1 MPEESLPPH
10 YRVEAS
16 VAPAPSPGQAIRSR
30 DRSFG
35 HRASNASKNDVF
47 GRREENAG
55 AAGLRPDTMINAVG
69 LGPVVV
75 AWVKLLVVNHQLAV
89 KKMQFF
95 NSGMAVRRIIG
106 SRREPYHHAYTGF
119 FGTCRKLFAGY
130 ARHHFFPFRFCP
142 QLYRWRDH

>member
-47 GRREENAG
+47 GRRKANAG
-55 AAGLRPDTMINAVG
+55 TAGLSPDTMINGVG

-75 AWVKLLVVNHQLAV
+75 AWVQLLFADHQLAV
-89 KKMQFF
+89 KQMQFF
-95 NSGMAVRRIIG
+95 HSCMAVTRTVG
-106 SRREPYHHAYTGF
+106 SRREPYQHADAVF
-119 FGTCRKLFAGY
+119 FGIGCELFAGD
-130 ARHHFFPFRFCP
+130 ARCHFFPFPVIRSF
-142 QLYRWRDH
+142 

>member
-47 GRREENAG
+47 GRRKENAG
-55 AAGLRPDTMINAVG
+55 AAGLSPDTMINGVG

-75 AWVKLLVVNHQLAV
+75 AWVQLLFADHQPAV
-89 KKMQFF
+89 TQMQFF
-95 NSGMAVRRIIG
+95 HSGMAVRRISG
-106 SRREPYHHAYTGF
+106 SLPQPDHAPSARSFGIAFERSWGVARRP
-119 FGTCRKLFAGY
+119 
-130 ARHHFFPFRFCP
+130 FFPM
-142 QLYRWRDH
+142 RDSG